1 MVSFIVLIVQTRKSK
16 VRKYLHSYFPALDF
30 PCKGKKA
37 GTKQNEDFSYRNPIQ
52 IPHIKKCIYFATRL
66 KHLHLGVFSVRAKC
80 FKFLQL
86 LLTNDMRRRE
96 GGRRI
101 LKNLMDMSLYY
112 IVQDANSIRQGT
124 PPLQCFQ
131 ISSNNI
137 H

>member
-1 MVSFIVLIVQTRKSK
+1 MKTFLIEIQFKFLILRNVSILR
-16 VRKYLHSYFPALDF
+16 HA
-30 PCKGKKA
+30 
-37 GTKQNEDFSYRNPIQ
+37 
-52 IPHIKKCIYFATRL
+52 L

-112 IVQDANSIRQGT
+112 IVQDANSIRQEMR
-124 PPLQCFQ
+124 L
-131 ISSNNI
+131 S
-137 H
+137 